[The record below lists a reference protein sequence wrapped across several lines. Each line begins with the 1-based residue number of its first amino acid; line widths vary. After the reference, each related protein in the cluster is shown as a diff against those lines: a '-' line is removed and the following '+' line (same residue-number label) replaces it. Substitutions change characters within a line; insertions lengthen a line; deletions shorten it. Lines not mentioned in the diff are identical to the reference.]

1 MRRPSVPA
9 VGQRPPARNP
19 KSLYHNGLNM
29 LRPLVR
35 RMPCTAATR
44 FPPNPTMTAMPLAR
58 ALGRTALLAAL
69 LLAPLACATTTVS
82 RVNPA
87 DVTDLSGR
95 WNDTDSR
102 LVANQLIEQSLG
114 AEWVKQYRNG
124 HGGESPAVIVGDFAN
139 RTTEHIP
146 VNTFV
151 KDLENAFVRSGS
163 VRVVASAQERAEI
176 RGEREDQQQNAR
188 TDTRAKLGMEQGA
201 RYMLKGELQSIAD
214 AQGREKIMYYQ
225 VDATLID
232 LETNT
237 KVWVGQH
244 KIKKYI
250 ERKPFGV

>member
-1 MRRPSVPA
+1 
-9 VGQRPPARNP
+9 
-19 KSLYHNGLNM
+19 
-29 LRPLVR
+29 
-35 RMPCTAATR
+35 
-44 FPPNPTMTAMPLAR
+44 MTAIPAAR
-58 ALGRTALLAAL
+58 VFRRLPRLAAVAAMG
-69 LLAPLACATTTVS
+69 LALAAPVACATKSVS
-82 RVNPA
+82 RINPA

-114 AEWVKQYRNG
+114 AEWVRG
-124 HGGESPAVIVGDFAN
+124 FRSAHGGEMPPVIVGDFSN
-139 RTTEHIP
+139 RTSEHIP
-146 VNTFV
+146 VGTFV

-163 VRVVASAQERAEI
+163 VRVVAGAQERAEV
-176 RGEREDQQQNAR
+176 RGERADQQQNAR

-214 AQGREKIMYYQ
+214 AAGRERIMYYQ

-250 ERKPFGV
+250 ERKPFGL

>member
-1 MRRPSVPA
+1 
-9 VGQRPPARNP
+9 
-19 KSLYHNGLNM
+19 
-29 LRPLVR
+29 
-35 RMPCTAATR
+35 
-44 FPPNPTMTAMPLAR
+44 MTAIPLAR
-58 ALGRTALLAAL
+58 RLQHGLPRTVAIAALGLVLVGPA
-69 LLAPLACATTTVS
+69 ACATKSVT
-82 RVNPA
+82 RINPA

-114 AEWVKQYRNG
+114 ADWVRSFRTT

-146 VNTFV
+146 VGTFV

-163 VRVVASAQERAEI
+163 VRVVASAQERAEL
-176 RGEREDQQQNAR
+176 RGERADQQQNAR
-188 TDTRAKLGMEQGA
+188 TDTRAQLGMEQGA
-201 RYMLKGELQSIAD
+201 RYMLKGELQSIGD
-214 AQGREKIMYYQ
+214 AEGRERIVYYQ